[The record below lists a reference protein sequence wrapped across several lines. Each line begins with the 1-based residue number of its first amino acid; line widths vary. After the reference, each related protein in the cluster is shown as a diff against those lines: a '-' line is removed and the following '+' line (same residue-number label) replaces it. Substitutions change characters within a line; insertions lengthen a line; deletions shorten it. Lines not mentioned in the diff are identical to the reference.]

1 MNAKAKAAT
10 CIATHLRGWFPIG
23 FVRVPTQAVGAEA
36 VARVA
41 QAIAHHKTRVLDFDL
56 GSFFD
61 SVRHHLLS
69 EKVARRVDLFE
80 KVARRVDDPE
90 VTDAG
95 PKPKRFRLE
104 EMEFRR
110 WLYDEL
116 ELFNDYRVRHAAPK
130 ALSAR

>member
-1 MNAKAKAAT
+1 
-10 CIATHLRGWFPIG
+10 
-23 FVRVPTQAVGAEA
+23 

-41 QAIAHHKTRVLDFDL
+41 QAIARHKTRVLDFDL

-61 SVRHHLLS
+61 SVRHHL
-69 EKVARRVDLFE
+69 LFE

-104 EMEFRR
+104 EVEFRR